1 MANNTVANSTDITSN
16 DRAGLLGILWAVYGI
31 VRLVIALVLIFFN
44 GIATVM
50 FGALLTRV
58 PNPFALMTDFHIL
71 YVFII
76 VWNILSG
83 IVALGAAGGLL
94 GRGSSA
100 PKIVILA
107 AFLALPVL
115 PFGVMLGVYTLIVF
129 LPSRRT
135 SLDSPRGHGAL
146 SLLRLS
152 SAIGALNTR
161 RRVLIAP
168 RLALI

>member
-1 MANNTVANSTDITSN
+1 MANNTQAHPTDITSN
-16 DRAGLLGILWAVYGI
+16 DRTGLLGILWAVYGI

-44 GIATVM
+44 GTTTVM

-83 IVALGAAGGLL
+83 IVALAAAVGLL
-94 GRGSSA
+94 GRGSA
-100 PKIVILA
+100 ARKIVIVA

-115 PFGVMLGVYTLIVF
+115 PFGIMLGAYTLIVF
-129 LPSRRT
+129 LPREPRRT
-135 SLDSPRGHGAL
+135 
-146 SLLRLS
+146 
-152 SAIGALNTR
+152 
-161 RRVLIAP
+161 
-168 RLALI
+168 

>member
-1 MANNTVANSTDITSN
+1 MANNTQAHPTGITSN
-16 DRAGLLGILWAVYGI
+16 DRSGLLCILWAIYGI

-44 GIATVM
+44 GTATVM

-83 IVALGAAGGLL
+83 VVALGAAGGLL
-94 GRGSSA
+94 GPGTAAR
-100 PKIVILA
+100 KIVILA

-115 PFGVMLGVYTLIVF
+115 PFGIMLGVYPLIV
-129 LPSRRT
+129 
-135 SLDSPRGHGAL
+135 
-146 SLLRLS
+146 
-152 SAIGALNTR
+152 
-161 RRVLIAP
+161 
-168 RLALI
+168 

>member
-1 MANNTVANSTDITSN
+1 MANNTVANSTGITSN
-16 DRAGLLGILWAVYGI
+16 DRAGLLGILWAIYGI
-31 VRLVIALVLIFFN
+31 VRLVVALVLIFFN

-76 VWNILSG
+76 VWNILLG

-100 PKIVILA
+100 RKIVILA

-129 LPSRRT
+129 LPPRRT
-135 SLDSPRGHGAL
+135 
-146 SLLRLS
+146 
-152 SAIGALNTR
+152 
-161 RRVLIAP
+161 
-168 RLALI
+168 

>member
-1 MANNTVANSTDITSN
+1 MADNTLAHPTDITSN
-16 DRAGLLGILWAVYGI
+16 DRSGLLGILWAVYGI

-83 IVALGAAGGLL
+83 IVALVAAVGLL

-100 PKIVILA
+100 RKIVILA

-115 PFGVMLGVYTLIVF
+115 PFGIMLGVYSLIVF
-129 LPSRRT
+129 LPREPRR
-135 SLDSPRGHGAL
+135 A
-146 SLLRLS
+146 
-152 SAIGALNTR
+152 
-161 RRVLIAP
+161 
-168 RLALI
+168 

>member
-1 MANNTVANSTDITSN
+1 MANNASASPTVVTSN
-16 DRAGLLGILWAVYGI
+16 DRTGLLGILWSIYGI

-44 GIATVM
+44 GTATVM

-58 PNPFALMTDFHIL
+58 PNPFALMADFHIL

-83 IVALGAAGGLL
+83 IVALVAALGLL

-100 PKIVILA
+100 RKIVILA

-115 PFGVMLGVYTLIVF
+115 PFGIMLGVYTLIVF
-129 LPSRRT
+129 LPPRRT
-135 SLDSPRGHGAL
+135 
-146 SLLRLS
+146 
-152 SAIGALNTR
+152 
-161 RRVLIAP
+161 
-168 RLALI
+168 

>member
-1 MANNTVANSTDITSN
+1 MANNTPASATGITPN
-16 DRAGLLGILWAVYGI
+16 DRAGLLGILWAIYGI

-44 GIATVM
+44 GTATVM

-76 VWNILSG
+76 AWNILSG
-83 IVALGAAGGLL
+83 IVALLAAAGLI

-100 PKIVILA
+100 RKVAIQA

-115 PFGVMLGVYTLIVF
+115 PFGIMLGVYTLIVF
-129 LPSRRT
+129 LPREPRRT
-135 SLDSPRGHGAL
+135 
-146 SLLRLS
+146 
-152 SAIGALNTR
+152 
-161 RRVLIAP
+161 
-168 RLALI
+168 